1 MRRGASV
8 SQSASAARRE
18 TVGPA
23 AAAAAA
29 LRHGCQRSRAGPA
42 ALALSLA
49 LSAAAIFLA
58 HVRGR
63 DGAARTLAEGHD
75 RDLFL
80 FKNLVSPRRAEIF
93 QIHDVWSTR
102 LEKNSRGSHRQVG
115 CPTVRHVTV
124 SVLAQLLP
132 GLREIRRMS
141 EKESIIIFFWPDLIC
156 TLLISRAY
164 FITAC
169 LQAVVCAF
177 FLCRRS

>member
-8 SQSASAARRE
+8 SQSAPAARCE

-29 LRHGCQRSRAGPA
+29 LRHGCQRSCAGPA
-42 ALALSLA
+42 ALA

-63 DGAARTLAEGHD
+63 DGAARSLAEGHD

-169 LQAVVCAF
+169 LQAVVCAL